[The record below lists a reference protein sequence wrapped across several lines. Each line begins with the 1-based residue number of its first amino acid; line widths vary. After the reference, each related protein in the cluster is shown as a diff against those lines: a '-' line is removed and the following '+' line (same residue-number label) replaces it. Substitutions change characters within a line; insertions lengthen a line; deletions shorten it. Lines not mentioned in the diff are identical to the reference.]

1 VHALVLA
8 GGEGTRLAAGKRGGG
23 DRAVPKPL
31 VEVAGRPLVVG
42 LLETLARLGCE
53 TLTCMIREDFRD
65 ALRLLAACDLG
76 RPLRVEPCHTPT
88 SAHTLAAGL
97 ALVPPGPVFC
107 SLVDTIMPPASWQT
121 VYAATEAYLTGGVD
135 AVLAVTPFVD
145 DEAPL
150 YVTRDPSGFVRALGR
165 GAAGPPSPPPPPVV
179 TGGVYGFNS
188 SARLAAAEA
197 VRDGVERM
205 RGFLQRLVAQ
215 GARIATVEVEKIID
229 LDRPSDLLEA
239 NRWLNAA
246 GL

>member
-1 VHALVLA
+1 
-8 GGEGTRLAAGKRGGG
+8 
-23 DRAVPKPL
+23 

-53 TLTCMIREDFRD
+53 TLTCMIREEFRD
-65 ALRLLAACDLG
+65 ALQLLAACDVG

-107 SLVDTIMPPASWQT
+107 SLVDSIMLPASWQA
-121 VYAATEAYLTGGVD
+121 VYAATGAYLTGGAD
-135 AVLAVTPFVD
+135 AVLVVTPFVD
-145 DEAPL
+145 DESPL
-150 YVTRDPSGFVRALGR
+150 YVNRDASGYVRALGK
-165 GAAGPPSPPPPPVV
+165 GGPGRTLV

-215 GARIATVEVEKIID
+215 GARVATVEVEKIID
-229 LDRPSDLLEA
+229 LDRPSDLLAA
-239 NRWLNAA
+239 NRWLSAA